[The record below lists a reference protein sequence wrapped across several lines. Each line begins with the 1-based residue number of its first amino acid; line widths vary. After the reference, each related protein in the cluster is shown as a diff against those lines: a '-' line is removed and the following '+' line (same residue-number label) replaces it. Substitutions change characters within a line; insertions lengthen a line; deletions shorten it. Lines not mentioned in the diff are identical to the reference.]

1 MCNACGLYFKLHG
14 VNRPLTMRKD
24 GIQTRKRKP
33 KKPPHVAAAAAAAN
47 HQSSSATSSSSQGKR
62 NGVVGRNASITT
74 YVRVREYAIRARIE
88 AKSE

>member
-33 KKPPHVAAAAAAAN
+33 KKPP
-47 HQSSSATSSSSQGKR
+47 TISSSSNQPNILTNSMAAVQGTVCTSNKLLY
-62 NGVVGRNASITT
+62 GKVGWKPFLNLISNFRYFHVLI
-74 YVRVREYAIRARIE
+74 
-88 AKSE
+88 